1 MKSTK
6 KPSSVISSLFTK
18 TALILLALCFL
29 EFSERKAADPEIN
42 TPDEALNELIYGNN
56 RFLDNAMIYTDY
68 HEQIQKTKNGQ
79 HPHSFVLS
87 CIDSRVP
94 PEIILDQGIG
104 HLFVARVAGN
114 VEDDNI
120 LGSME
125 YAVEVKH
132 TKLIVVLG
140 HSHCGAVQGAID
152 NVELEHLTQ
161 LTEQIKPAFSKHIT
175 YPIPEHVAEETSR
188 QNVKLT
194 MKHIYENSATIKR
207 LVNAGKV
214 KIVGA
219 YYDIQTGEVNF
230 FKK

>member
-1 MKSTK
+1 MKNPKKINPLVSSWLTK
-6 KPSSVISSLFTK
+6 I
-18 TALILLALCFL
+18 ALVALAVFFL
-29 EFSERKAADPEIN
+29 EFSERIETNPEVN
-42 TPDEALNELIYGNN
+42 SPEDALNELIYGNN
-56 RFLDNAMIYTDY
+56 RFLDGEMIYTDY
-68 HEQIQKTKNGQ
+68 HQQIQKTKNGQ
-79 HPHSFVLS
+79 HPHSFILS

-104 HLFVARVAGN
+104 NLFVARVAGN

-152 NVELEHLTQ
+152 NVKLEHLTQ
-161 LTEQIKPAFSKHIT
+161 LTEQIKPAFSKHNT
-175 YPIPEHVAEETSR
+175 YPIPEHIAEETSKR
-188 QNVKLT
+188 NVRLT
-194 MKHIYENSATIKR
+194 MKHIYESSVTIKH
-207 LVNAGKV
+207 LVDTGEV

-219 YYDIQTGEVNF
+219 YYDIHTGEVNF
-230 FKK
+230 FKN

>member
-1 MKSTK
+1 MKSAK
-6 KPSSVISSLFTK
+6 KPSSLILSFQTK
-18 TALILLALCFL
+18 SVLILLALFSL
-29 EFSERKAADPEIN
+29 GFSERKATDPEIN

-56 RFLDNAMIYTDY
+56 RFLDNAMIYTNY
-68 HEQIQKTKNGQ
+68 QEQIQKTKNGQ

-152 NVELEHLTQ
+152 NVKLEHLTQ

-175 YPIPEHVAEETSR
+175 YPIPEHITEETSK

-194 MKHIYENSATIKR
+194 MKHIYENSVTIKH
-207 LVNAGKV
+207 LVDEGKV

-219 YYDIQTGEVNF
+219 YYDIHTGEVTF

>member
-1 MKSTK
+1 MIHPK
-6 KPSSVISSLFTK
+6 KTISSVSSWLTK
-18 TALILLALCFL
+18 IALVLLAVFFL
-29 EFSERKAADPEIN
+29 EFSERTETYPKIDSPN
-42 TPDEALNELIYGNN
+42 DALNELIYGNN
-56 RFLDNAMIYTDY
+56 RFLDGEMIYTNY

-94 PEIILDQGIG
+94 PEIIFDQGIG
-104 HLFVARVAGN
+104 NLFVARVAGN

-132 TKLIVVLG
+132 TKLILVLG

-152 NVELEHLTQ
+152 NVKLEHLTQ
-161 LTEQIKPAFSKHIT
+161 LTEQIKPAFSKHNT
-175 YPIPEHVAEETSR
+175 YPIPEHISEETSKL
-188 QNVKLT
+188 NVKLT
-194 MKHIYENSATIKR
+194 MKHIYESSSTIKH
-207 LVNAGKV
+207 LVDEGKV

-219 YYDIQTGEVNF
+219 YYDIHTGQVHF
-230 FKK
+230 FKN

>member
-1 MKSTK
+1 MKSAK
-6 KPSSVISSLFTK
+6 KPSSLILSFQTK
-18 TALILLALCFL
+18 SVLILLAIFFL
-29 EFSERKAADPEIN
+29 EFSERNNIDPEIN

-68 HEQIQKTKNGQ
+68 QEQIQKTKNGQ

-152 NVELEHLTQ
+152 NVKLEHLTQ

-175 YPIPEHVAEETSR
+175 YPIPEHIADETSK

-194 MKHIYENSATIKR
+194 MKHIYENSVTIKH
-207 LVNAGKV
+207 LVDEGKV

-219 YYDIQTGEVNF
+219 YYDIHTGEVTF

>member
-6 KPSSVISSLFTK
+6 NPNAFVSALLTK
-18 TALILLALCFL
+18 TALVLLAIFFL
-29 EFSERKAADPEIN
+29 EFSERNNIDPEIN

-68 HEQIQKTKNGQ
+68 QEQIQKTKNGQ

-152 NVELEHLTQ
+152 NVKLEHLTQ

-175 YPIPEHVAEETSR
+175 YPIPEHIAEETSK

-194 MKHIYENSATIKR
+194 MKHIYENSVTIKH
-207 LVNAGKV
+207 LVDEGKV

-219 YYDIQTGEVNF
+219 YYDIHTGEVTF

>member
-1 MKSTK
+1 MKNPNKIS
-6 KPSSVISSLFTK
+6 PLVSSWLSKI
-18 TALILLALCFL
+18 ALVVLAIFFL
-29 EFSERKAADPEIN
+29 EFSERPQTDPEVHS
-42 TPDEALNELIYGNN
+42 PEEALNELIYGNN
-56 RFLDNAMIYTDY
+56 RFLDGEMIYTDY
-68 HEQIQKTKNGQ
+68 REQIQKTKNGQ

-104 HLFVARVAGN
+104 NLFVARVAGN

-132 TKLIVVLG
+132 TKLILVLG

-152 NVELEHLTQ
+152 NVKLEHLTQ
-161 LTEQIKPAFSKHIT
+161 LTEQIKPAFSKHNT
-175 YPIPEHVAEETSR
+175 YPIPEHIAEETSKL
-188 QNVKLT
+188 NVRLT
-194 MKHIYENSATIKR
+194 MKQIYENSATIKH
-207 LVNAGKV
+207 LVDEGKV

-219 YYDIQTGEVNF
+219 YYDIHTGEVNF
-230 FKK
+230 FKN

>member
-6 KPSSVISSLFTK
+6 NPNAFVSALFTK
-18 TALILLALCFL
+18 TALVLLAILFL
-29 EFSERKAADPEIN
+29 EFSERNNIDPEIN
-42 TPDEALNELIYGNN
+42 NPEEALNELIYGNN
-56 RFLDNAMIYTDY
+56 RFLDNEMIYTDY
-68 HEQIQKTKNGQ
+68 QEQIQKTKNGQ

-94 PEIILDQGIG
+94 PEIVLDQGIG

-152 NVELEHLTQ
+152 NVKLEHLTQ
-161 LTEQIKPAFSKHIT
+161 LTEQIKPAFSKHLT
-175 YPIPEHVAEETSR
+175 YPIPEHIAEETSKL
-188 QNVKLT
+188 NVKMT
-194 MKHIYENSATIKR
+194 MKHIYENSATIKH
-207 LVNAGKV
+207 LVDEGKV

-219 YYDIQTGEVNF
+219 YYDIHTGEVNF